1 MWFDGSHHTAPAL
14 EKLVD
19 YTASGLGD
27 TNSCRELRMEGLTPT
42 ATLDTNVL
50 MELWKDQDKKEV
62 TVALLNLAE
71 NTQVVLA
78 VTSRIDA
85 DITKMP
91 MAGRINELPELNVG
105 RIGSVFRL
113 GVSRL
118 GVDMLASDR
127 FVDVMGSIKDNWRR
141 KYGAD
146 VPPDWRDWDHLHG
159 HFLARRDVFLT
170 WDGPI
175 LDVASELKS
184 MLGIVVMKPEEFLL
198 QFTEQTNGAQ

>member
-1 MWFDGSHHTAPAL
+1 
-14 EKLVD
+14 
-19 YTASGLGD
+19 
-27 TNSCRELRMEGLTPT
+27 MEGRTPT

-50 MELWKDQDKKEV
+50 IEFWRDQHKAE
-62 TVALLNLAE
+62 TTAALLNLAE
-71 NTQVVLA
+71 DTQVFLA
-78 VTSRIDA
+78 VTSRINA
-85 DITKMP
+85 DIPDMP
-91 MAGRINELPELNVG
+91 LAGRINELPELNVG

-127 FVDVMGSIKDNWRR
+127 FVDVMESIKDNLRR
-141 KYGAD
+141 K
-146 VPPDWRDWDHLHG
+146 PPDWRDWDHLHG

-175 LDVASELKS
+175 LDAASELKS

-198 QFTEQTNGAQ
+198 QCTEQTNRAQ

>member
-1 MWFDGSHHTAPAL
+1 
-14 EKLVD
+14 
-19 YTASGLGD
+19 
-27 TNSCRELRMEGLTPT
+27 MEGLTPT

-50 MELWKDQDKKEV
+50 MELWKDQHKAEV
-62 TVALLNLAE
+62 TAALLNLAG
-71 NTQVVLA
+71 NTQVTLA
-78 VTSRIDA
+78 VTSRINA
-85 DITKMP
+85 DIPNMP
-91 MAGRINELPELNVG
+91 LAGRINELPELNVE

-127 FVDVMGSIKDNWRR
+127 FVDVMKSIRDNWHR
-141 KYGAD
+141 KHA
-146 VPPDWRDWDHLHG
+146 PKEPDSRDWDHLHG
-159 HFLARRDVFLT
+159 HFLAGGGVFLT

-198 QFTEQTNGAQ
+198 QFTEQTNDTQ